1 MENIYSSLVSS
12 LPAFL
17 TGTLG
22 PIILLVFRHYFNKS
36 KQTKDPIKDAAK
48 NGEIICDAL
57 ESIMHEVDCDRVW
70 IEQFHNGGHFY
81 PTGKS
86 IQKFSM
92 IYEIVSADATSI
104 RQTFQN
110 IPINLFSKSINRL
123 LDHDTIIIT
132 DYKDESVP
140 TYGLRYLAEENDCK
154 SSYLFA
160 LKTIDDKMIGVL
172 GIEYTKRKKT
182 LSDEVYNEL
191 KVKVAQIS
199 IVLDTFLRKK

>member
-1 MENIYSSLVSS
+1 MENIYSSIISS

-22 PIILLVFRHYFNKS
+22 PILVLVFRYYFNKS
-36 KQTKDPIKDAAK
+36 KKTKDPIKDAAK
-48 NGEIICDAL
+48 NGEIICNAL
-57 ESIMHEVDCDRVW
+57 DSIVEHTDCDRVW

-92 IYEIVSADATSI
+92 IYEVVSTDATSI

-110 IPINLFSKSINRL
+110 IPINLFSKSINKL
-123 LDHDTIIIT
+123 LDDDSIIIP
-132 DYKDESVP
+132 DYKDDEVA
-140 TYGLRYLAEENDCK
+140 TYGLRYLAEETGCK

-160 LKTIDDKMIGVL
+160 LKTLDGKMIGVL
-172 GIEYTKRKKT
+172 GVEYTKRRKT
-182 LSDEVYNEL
+182 LSDDVYDEL
-191 KVKVAQIS
+191 KIKVAQIS
-199 IVLDTFLRKK
+199 IVLDTFLRSK